1 MLKAA
6 KSVGFCWKMAVN
18 TTGKWLIPAVAEN
31 ARRGQELE
39 ISLQR
44 REEKNQG
51 EATVTPRV
59 ALWNKGCGKKQ
70 NRRQGCDATGVQERM
85 GRGLLGEAVE
95 TPGARR

>member
-51 EATVTPRV
+51 EATVLLQGWPYGMKVVER
-59 ALWNKGCGKKQ
+59 NK
-70 NRRQGCDATGVQERM
+70 TE
-85 GRGLLGEAVE
+85 GRGVMPQGSRRGWVE
-95 TPGARR
+95 VC